1 MMITRST
8 KTFLFASSLML
19 LIHSTYALLNS
30 VVPRRHGSIVISR
43 RRRSTTTTT
52 TATSLFVASSSFSS
66 SSSSNDD
73 EEDDH
78 NQEFMNDFQTA
89 AIETTRK
96 SLEESNLQRRLKSRP
111 VKLPYD
117 VARKWVQAN
126 LGVDTKEEFED
137 FVMNGKLRTPYIPK
151 RPEEY
156 YKQTK
161 EWISWDHFLLGMFD
175 KTNPSRVAPATGIFD

>member
-1 MMITRST
+1 MICRST
-8 KTFLFASSLML
+8 TLFILASSLML
-19 LIHSTYALLNS
+19 LMYPTNALLNCIPGIDVKS
-30 VVPRRHGSIVISR
+30 NKSSCRIGTSSSGRTL
-43 RRRSTTTTT
+43 TTS
-52 TATSLFVASSSFSS
+52 SLFVASDKS
-66 SSSSNDD
+66 DQD
-73 EEDDH
+73 
-78 NQEFMNDFQTA
+78 FMNDFQSA

-137 FVMNGKLRTPYIPK
+137 FVANGKLRTPYIPK

-156 YKQTK
+156 YKRTR

-175 KTNPSRVAPATGIFD
+175 KNNPSRVAPATGMFD